1 MFTYLKLHNFKS
13 FGDIEFNFKKTK
25 KETKKF
31 IAIYGE
37 NGCGKTNFVSA
48 YELLYSSMS
57 AFIMKMALEHLYAAK
72 SDDKTFSPLAEIIKK
87 GIIDFSEHRLLE
99 CSEPTSVEYGFEHD
113 GINGYY
119 KLVFTDCVIEEE
131 LYYLI
136 GTRRGKIFSVKCIN
150 DDIDIKINNSTF
162 SPDYRKEYEK
172 ELKKFWGKNT
182 FLGIFLKELGEKN
195 KQYINKNVSETFMS
209 IMESFMQT
217 GVFRVQDIDLG
228 SIFRK
233 IKFPGLI
240 KPISA
245 IGIIDPKEEKILD
258 ENENIIR
265 SFFTQIYSDISDVSY
280 ERNRFE
286 DRIEYKLHIKKMISG
301 KVRDVLFDYESTGT
315 KKTLEIMNAMIAVM
329 NGATVIYDEIDEGIH
344 DLLMKAIIS
353 TLNENAK
360 GQLIFTTHNT
370 LLLET
375 LDPQSA
381 YIIYVD
387 CNGNKEA
394 RCCAD
399 YGVRVQKTNNLRNQ
413 YLKGMFGGVPYTSDI
428 DLSNMIIKDGG
439 NTGE

>member
-245 IGIIDPKEEKILD
+245 FGIIDPKEEKILD

-428 DLSNMIIKDGG
+428 DLSNMIIKDGE